1 MLEKQHPLS
10 RRERQITDVLIAR
23 GRASASEIQ
32 SFLPDPPGYSA
43 IRATLR
49 VMEEKGYI
57 RHEQA
62 GAAYLYLPKIAPER
76 AKRSA
81 LKHLLNTFFAGS
93 PERMVA
99 ALLDVSNGKIEE
111 SELSRIAEMIEQ
123 ARQEGR

>member
-1 MLEKQHPLS
+1 M
-10 RRERQITDVLIAR
+10 DVLIAR

-32 SFLPDPPGYSA
+32 SLLPDPPGYSA

-49 VMEEKGYI
+49 VMEEKGQI

-62 GAAYLYLPKIAPER
+62 GPAYVYLPKIAPER

-99 ALLDVSNGKIEE
+99 ALLDVSDGKIEE
-111 SELSRIAEMIEQ
+111 SELARIAEMIEQ
-123 ARQEGR
+123 VRQEGR